1 MKQLLNLF
9 NGRTMNRLEAVA
21 ECESDC
27 SGRQTKEVEEETE
40 QKEEEEEEEET
51 KEPLLQIEEGTRPS
65 LRKLISV
72 TNLFSFSISF
82 ISIEFHL
89 IWGFIFV
96 LGGRQGGRE
105 AGRGVATRVELFQHR
120 SCRVCR

>member
-40 QKEEEEEEEET
+40 QKEEEEEEET

-72 TNLFSFSISF
+72 TNLFHFPSLSFRLNSI
-82 ISIEFHL
+82 
-89 IWGFIFV
+89 
-96 LGGRQGGRE
+96 
-105 AGRGVATRVELFQHR
+105 
-120 SCRVCR
+120 